1 MEAADST
8 EVARKADGPGV
19 SAHEG
24 IRSIFYYNTH
34 VEIGQTMALNIF
46 ELRYRIMVKRV
57 MEEPSR
63 NRELIFLPNFG
74 DYVAASGDIGMLARV
89 ERYFPIPSD
98 SSDPDGELPRAE
110 IRLKLLDRVM
120 VLWHWVEPGTKGLHE
135 CTFQRV
141 PLMPSPQLL
150 EPLRDAMHVSAVSRY
165 TVRTQQGFLNIH
177 SSPESPD
184 NLENVIGQLYEE
196 EEVVALEHR
205 PGWVRHGRGW
215 SVSRVRFD
223 DWVWLV
229 PEEPQELAPH
239 ALLMESSQNTN
250 YSHLVMHGP
259 SDEAIQRARRVYD
272 QISPGSSA
280 HVLAMQVPPVS
291 ETESVSAVLERLAA
305 IYLRDALL
313 PLVDDSGSP
322 SSLAQL
328 STTELEQQLEAHGMD
343 PSVICSKAGDHA
355 GLLLIANARLEVDRQ
370 PWSRAVAAADVS
382 AKLLLGTK
390 VLVACGA
397 PCGLCI
403 SGVNFARNP
412 GLAGGQ
418 PYSPHHPLV
427 SNQAVRGEWTIQA
440 VRFVPVRPVVLL
452 PSEVFRRAAL
462 HRPRHWVQSGDLAH
476 PSTTSIRRSCLN
488 IYGASNS

>member
-1 MEAADST
+1 MEAADRT
-8 EVARKADGPGV
+8 DVMHKADGPGV
-19 SAHEG
+19 SKHEG
-24 IRSIFYYNTH
+24 VRSIFYYNTH
-34 VEIGQTMALNIF
+34 VETGQTMALNIF

-74 DYVAASGDIGMLARV
+74 DYIAASGDIGMLARV

-98 SSDPDGELPRAE
+98 YSDPDSELPRAE

-120 VLWHWVEPGTKGLHE
+120 VLWHWVEPGSKGLHE

-184 NLENVIGQLYEE
+184 NLENVVGQLYEE
-196 EEVVALEHR
+196 EQIVALEHR
-205 PGWVRHGRGW
+205 PGWVRHERGW

-229 PEEPQELAPH
+229 PEEPQALTPD
-239 ALLMESSQNTN
+239 ALLMESSLNTN
-250 YSHLVMHGP
+250 YSHLVMHGA
-259 SDEAIQRARRVYD
+259 SDEANQRARCVYD
-272 QISPGSSA
+272 KISPGSGA

-291 ETESVSAVLERLAA
+291 ETESVASVIERLAA

-313 PLVDDSGSP
+313 PLLDGSGCP
-322 SSLAQL
+322 NSLEQL
-328 STTELEQQLEAHGMD
+328 STTELEEKLEAHGMD
-343 PSVICSKAGDHA
+343 PSLIHSKAGDHA
-355 GLLLIANARLEVDRQ
+355 GLLLLANARLEVDRQ
-370 PWSRAVAAADVS
+370 PWSRAVAAADVA
-382 AKLLLGTK
+382 AKLLLGEQ

-403 SGVNFARNP
+403 SGVNFARNES
-412 GLAGGQ
+412 LAGGQ

-427 SNQAVRGEWTIQA
+427 SNQAVRGQWTTRP
-440 VRFVPVRPVVLL
+440 VCFLPVRPTVLLSSEVLVVLHCTARITGYR
-452 PSEVFRRAAL
+452 V
-462 HRPRHWVQSGDLAH
+462 G
-476 PSTTSIRRSCLN
+476 I
-488 IYGASNS
+488 